1 MFFFFGILDLLC
13 FSQVDSV
20 PEVREA
26 FAKKLHKG
34 LNKGIPHRCLPLPFM
49 GFYGLAGLENDKR
62 FVIYFKF

>member
-1 MFFFFGILDLLC
+1 MFSKRYCL
-13 FSQVDSV
+13 FSQVDPV

-34 LNKGIPHRCLPLPFM
+34 LNKGIPHRCLPLSFM

-62 FVIYFKF
+62 FFNLCFF